1 MGERTGQERRDA
13 DRVIGIGSQDGK
25 RGLPYPAAKPLT
37 PAGIPKP
44 GGPPPTSR
52 PQATAQGIV
61 ASLVLPPTRPALA
74 PPASPLPPTGL
85 HQLPR
90 DASMLYDIGR
100 VDGSGRL
107 TSNGIINALRWHH
120 GSNLDVIL
128 TSRSIVIRA
137 APDGLFSVPRRP
149 CIIIPAHARRP
160 HGIKPGD
167 QVLIAAAPDYGL
179 VLVYPLSALDEMI
192 SRYHSA
198 QCEAESPR

>member
-1 MGERTGQERRDA
+1 MGERTGQERHDA
-13 DRVIGIGSQDGK
+13 DRVIGIGSQDAK

-37 PAGIPKP
+37 PTGTPKQ

-61 ASLVLPPTRPALA
+61 ASLVLPPVRPAPA

-107 TSNGIINALRWHH
+107 TSNGITNALRWHH
-120 GSNLDVIL
+120 GSKLDVIL

-149 CIIIPAHARRP
+149 CIIIPAHTRRP

>member
-1 MGERTGQERRDA
+1 MGERTGREAHDA
-13 DRVIGIGSQDGK
+13 DRVIGIGSQDGT
-25 RGLPYPAAKPLT
+25 RGLLYPAAEPPIPT
-37 PAGIPKP
+37 EIPKQ
-44 GGPPPTSR
+44 GGPAPTSR

-61 ASLVLPPTRPALA
+61 ASLALPPTRPAPA
-74 PPASPLPPTGL
+74 PPESPVPLTGL

-137 APDGLFSVPRRP
+137 VPDGLFSVPRRP

-192 SRYHSA
+192 SRYHLA
-198 QCEAESPR
+198 QREAESPR